1 MFRQIDP
8 EPSAVFVVAAAPA
21 QPIAAP
27 SDQMAIQGP
36 WAYGDSGKGQ
46 GRSKTRIEMTRAA
59 ESDHVWFG
67 FSCSSDSRK
76 FASIPDQDGFGR
88 SAGDDVAIGIELSNV
103 AHLRTPAKKA
113 SHTIAA

>member
-1 MFRQIDP
+1 
-8 EPSAVFVVAAAPA
+8 
-21 QPIAAP
+21 
-27 SDQMAIQGP
+27 MAIQGP

-46 GRSKTRIEMTRAA
+46 GRSKTRIALTRAA
-59 ESDHVWFG
+59 ESDRVWFG

-103 AHLRTPAKKA
+103 AHFTDSREESIA
-113 SHTIAA
+113 TIAAFNPDLSRNCSATPFTRNHYG